1 MNADTAPA
9 KPPSGRRLRA
19 IRRDARGSEQVMVR
33 DGLSLTIGAGVTS
46 LVGVLAWVVAARLLP
61 REQVGHASAFV
72 SGFLL
77 VAGLGDLGL
86 GAALMRW
93 VPRAGPHRST
103 LILRC
108 YGVVLLGS
116 CVAAA
121 VVLLLP
127 TGNEILS
134 AIPHFGVTVFL
145 FASVSWALF
154 QFQDS
159 VLVSLGRARWVP
171 YENTSIGLA
180 RVGILVAVGPLLGT
194 AGILLSWV
202 APAVGGVAVVSI
214 LVHHVLTRESLP
226 DAPDRIVVMPDRRE
240 VFRLLAPTYPAKVC
254 GGLLSDLIP
263 LVVTARFGP
272 AYGAVFFL
280 VWMAG
285 NTVDYTALSFVQSMV
300 VRLSHEPNRTREL
313 FGSGARKM
321 AVLFVPGLLLGAAL
335 AEPLLSVFGS
345 AYAEVGANLLRLV
358 LLGCI
363 PRLLTTLVVALSMA
377 HGRGKVVGML
387 EAGSALGVIGV
398 VGLAPQGNLVLTGFG
413 FVLVQLLVAGGAAV
427 AAIRQLT
434 GDSAQLAGEPS
445 QG

>member
-1 MNADTAPA
+1 MSTE
-9 KPPSGRRLRA
+9 KTSTGTPSRRKLRA
-19 IRRDARGSEQVMVR
+19 LRRGARGSEQVMVR
-33 DGLSLTIGAGVTS
+33 DGLSLTMGAVVTS

-93 VPRAGPHRST
+93 VPRAGKHRAA

-116 CVAAA
+116 CAAA
-121 VVLLLP
+121 VVVLLLP
-127 TGNEILS
+127 TRHTLL
-134 AIPHFGVTVFL
+134 AALPHFGLVVFL

-154 QFQDS
+154 QFQDA

-171 YENTSIGLA
+171 FENTSIGLA
-180 RVGILVAVGPLLGT
+180 RVGILVVAGPLLGS

-202 APAVGGVAVVSI
+202 APSVVGVAVVSI
-214 LVHHVLTRESLP
+214 LVHRVLSRER
-226 DAPDRIVVMPDRRE
+226 APDVPDMPAVMPDRRE
-240 VFRLLAPTYPAKVC
+240 VVRLLAPIYPAKVC

-263 LVVTARFGP
+263 LVVIARFGP

-285 NTVDYTALSFVQSMV
+285 NTVDYAALSFVQSMV
-300 VRLSHEPNRTREL
+300 VRLSHEPRRTREL
-313 FGSGARKM
+313 FATGSRKLAM
-321 AVLFVPGLLLGAAL
+321 LFVPGLLLGTAL
-335 AEPLLSVFGS
+335 AHPLLSVFGS
-345 AYAEVGANLLRLV
+345 VYAEAGANLLRLV

-363 PRLLTTLVVALSMA
+363 PRLVTTLVVALSMA
-377 HGRGKVVGML
+377 QGRGKVVGAL
-387 EAGSALGVIGV
+387 EASSALGVIGV
-398 VGLAPQGNLVLTGFG
+398 VALVPAGHLVLTGFG
-413 FVLVQLLVAGGAAV
+413 FLLVQLLVGGGAVV
-427 AAIRQLT
+427 AAIRQLA
-434 GDSAQLAGEPS
+434 GDSAKPAGEPRH
-445 QG
+445 G